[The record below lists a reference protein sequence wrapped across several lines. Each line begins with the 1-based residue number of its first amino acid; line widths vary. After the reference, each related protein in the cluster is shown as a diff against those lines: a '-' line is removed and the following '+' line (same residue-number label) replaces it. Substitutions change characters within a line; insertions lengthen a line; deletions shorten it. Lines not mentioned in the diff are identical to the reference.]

1 MDEMIG
7 QLAITIAVQLTKG
20 DLGGHDHNRASAD
33 MRADSMS
40 GKVETMIPE

>member
-20 DLGGHDHNRASAD
+20 DLGGHHHNRAFCGYAS
-33 MRADSMS
+33 RQYQRKGS
-40 GKVETMIPE
+40 ER